1 MNTIICSLKTAGMK
15 PFAFCLTILIN
26 FVWISS
32 SQAQQNPATIQG
44 KVITETGLPLP
55 FANVYLKD
63 KNKGA
68 LTDEE
73 GHFTI
78 DQVTAGKYILV
89 ISHLGYATKEIQL
102 KLENGQTLYV
112 PAVSLLE
119 NGSDLLEFTLT
130 DGRINEFANKET
142 DYVARMPLKNLENPQ
157 VYSIVNK
164 ELMEEQIM
172 TDIKEPL
179 RSAPG
184 VVPADYIT
192 GMFSIVSRG
201 FRVWSYARNGL
212 ATSVWRSGTEIANLE
227 RIELIKGPSGTL
239 FGSNVSSFGGAIN
252 LVTKKPHSEF
262 KGQVGYGLGSFGLS
276 RFNVDVNSPLNKEK
290 TLLFRLNAVHHQQN
304 SFNEFGRGKRLAVAP
319 SLSYQVND
327 RLSILFDLEYM
338 RSLSTR
344 LPMTLLGAGAD
355 FGSFRDI
362 PMEFEKSFFLNDLQS
377 DSEAV
382 KYFTR
387 IQYDLGSNWTS
398 TTDISHINEYNE
410 NGYQPYHQ
418 WINKTTVLPYVVN
431 FGPRERTSANIQQN
445 FNGSFQTGSVH
456 HNLLLGISYEYL
468 HESSISRRSF
478 EFDTLFLPQSYR
490 YIGKTTV
497 DQLLADPTTVAVG
510 EIGQNSFGAY
520 VSDVIQWTDRLS
532 TMLSVRWDRFE
543 RTQGSPFTQ
552 TAFSPKLGIIYQPL
566 KDRVSLFANYMNGFQ
581 NQAPR
586 DQPDGNVFT
595 PDPVFA
601 NQMEGGVKTEL
612 LNNKLNATLSYY
624 HISIDNAIRMGDDQ
638 FTFQDGQQV
647 SKGVELELIA
657 NPISGLNI
665 VTGYGFNENKIVRA
679 ESFEGNLVQ
688 GAPQHM
694 VNYWISYRLPIA
706 NIKGLGLG
714 FGGNYVGESYYNA
727 SNTMVIPS
735 YHLLNATAFYDTG
748 QWRAGLKFNN
758 ITDERYWDI
767 SGNQQFTRNF
777 VANFS
782 FRF

>member
-1 MNTIICSLKTAGMK
+1 MKNYMYNPIARDQKSLATYL
-15 PFAFCLTILIN
+15 FILLS
-26 FVWISS
+26 FSCFS
-32 SQAQQNPATIQG
+32 TTQAQQNTASIQG
-44 KVITETGLPLP
+44 KVLTEKGLPLP
-55 FANVYLKD
+55 FANVHLKD

-68 LTDEE
+68 LTGEK
-73 GHFTI
+73 GHFSI
-78 DQVTAGKYILV
+78 EQVSAGKYLLV
-89 ISHLGYATKEIQL
+89 ISHLGYTTKEIQI
-102 KLENGQTLYV
+102 KLENGQALSV
-112 PAVSLLE
+112 PAVRLLE
-119 NGSDLLEFTLT
+119 NGSDLNEFTVT
-130 DGRINEFANKET
+130 DKRINPYGNKKT
-142 DYVARMPLKNLENPQ
+142 VYVARMPLKNLENPQ
-157 VYSIVNK
+157 VFSIVNK

-262 KGQVGYGLGSFGLS
+262 DGQLGYGLGSFGLS

-338 RSLSTR
+338 KSLSTR
-344 LPMTLLGAGAD
+344 LPMTLLESGAD
-355 FGSFRDI
+355 FGSFKDI

-377 DSEAV
+377 DSEAI

-387 IQYDLGSNWTS
+387 IQYQLGDNWTS

-418 WINKTTVLPYVVN
+418 WIDKTTVLPYVVN
-431 FGPRERTSANIQQN
+431 FGPRERTSANFQQN
-445 FNGSFQTGSVH
+445 FNGTFYTGQFH
-456 HNLLLGISYEYL
+456 HNMLVGLSYEYL
-468 HESSISRRSF
+468 HESTISRRSF
-478 EFDTLFLPQSYR
+478 SFDTLAMPQSYR
-490 YIGKTTV
+490 HIGKTKV
-497 DQLLADPTTVAVG
+497 DQVLADPSVVTSG
-510 EIGQNSFGAY
+510 LLGQNSLGAY
-520 VSDVIQWTDRLS
+520 ISDVIKWTDRLS

-543 RTQGSPFTQ
+543 RTEGSPFTQ
-552 TAFSPKLGIIYQPL
+552 TAFSPKLGLIYQPV
-566 KDRVSLFANYMNGFQ
+566 KDQVSLFVNYMNGFQ

-586 DQPDGNVFT
+586 DQPDGSIFIPN
-595 PDPVFA
+595 PVFA

-612 LNNKLNATLSYY
+612 MGNKLNATISYY

-638 FTFQDGQQV
+638 FTFQDGKQV
-647 SKGVELELIA
+647 SKGVEVELIA
-657 NPISGLNI
+657 NPIPGLNI

-694 VNYWISYRLPIA
+694 INYWVSYRMPIKS
-706 NIKGLGLG
+706 IKGIGLG
-714 FGGNYVGESYYNA
+714 VGGNQVSETYYNA

-735 YHLLNATAFYDTG
+735 YHLLNATAFYEKD
-748 QWRAGLKFNN
+748 QWRLGLKLNN
-758 ITDERYWDI
+758 ITNERYWDI
-767 SGNQQFTRNF
+767 SGNHQFTRNF
-777 VANFS
+777 VTNFL